1 MCYVW
6 YLLIPTKRALL
17 SLASPIHMQQLQTAG
32 QCNAYNI
39 ATHLHVKHFY
49 ACFSL
54 FASPFAASSRRYMR
68 SYVSFMNN
76 TLTQRLC
83 LTCFVNNKRGKKKTA
98 TTAGSRQ
105 RYSVEL
111 CSVVFFIA
119 FLSAVI
125 IWHLPKHINK
135 PLEPL
140 HTLWLYNCALWFLCI
155 WFSCAAVVRMCWPS
169 RVIVLKP
176 RFDSYILWNRYMW
189 TVLSNHSGTQ
199 EKKVMLCRRWFHHR
213 L

>member
-83 LTCFVNNKRGKKKTA
+83 LTWFVNNKRGKKKQQQQQA
-98 TTAGSRQ
+98 VGSAI
-105 RYSVEL
+105 V
-111 CSVVFFIA
+111 
-119 FLSAVI
+119 
-125 IWHLPKHINK
+125 W
-135 PLEPL
+135 
-140 HTLWLYNCALWFLCI
+140 NC
-155 WFSCAAVVRMCWPS
+155 V
-169 RVIVLKP
+169 
-176 RFDSYILWNRYMW
+176 
-189 TVLSNHSGTQ
+189 VLSFSLHFCQLSSFDIYRSTSTNRSNHYIHFGSTTVRSGFYVFGLAVQ
-199 EKKVMLCRRWFHHR
+199 LLYVCVGHPV
-213 L
+213 